1 MLLGGWQEVDYLNI
15 PLPKGD
21 GILKRYHLGGVILR
35 EGGLI
40 KINITEGHV
49 PKLTQWNSLFK
60 FLLFLLL

>member
-15 PLPKGD
+15 PLPQGD
-21 GILKRYHLGGVILR
+21 GILKHYHLGGVILR